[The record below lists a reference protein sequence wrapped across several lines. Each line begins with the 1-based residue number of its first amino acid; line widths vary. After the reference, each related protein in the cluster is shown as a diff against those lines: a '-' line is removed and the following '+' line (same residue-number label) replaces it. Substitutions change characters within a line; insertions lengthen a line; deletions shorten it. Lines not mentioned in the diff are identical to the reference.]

1 MSTVV
6 PEANA
11 STTFVAPP
19 TGLSPVAGAVANQ
32 APDHSKHTDTQ
43 VMFVASNGG
52 HLAQLLALRSWW
64 DDRDRSWVCID
75 KPDARSQLMGER
87 TVWAHWP
94 TTRNLPNLLKN
105 FVLAVKTI
113 RAERPDVV
121 VSTGAAVAFPFFLV
135 ARLMRIPTVF
145 IEVYD
150 RVDSRTLSGRLCLP
164 ISTRFLV
171 QWPEQQALYRGSII
185 VGPLL

>member
-6 PEANA
+6 PEAQA
-11 STTFVAPP
+11 STTRAATRIGDPSVVDATTRIDASGKDVRPR
-19 TGLSPVAGAVANQ
+19 
-32 APDHSKHTDTQ
+32 

-52 HLAQLLALRSWW
+52 HLAQLLAMRSWW
-64 DDRDRSWVCID
+64 RDRDRSWVCFD
-75 KPDARSQLMGER
+75 KADARSQLIGER
-87 TVWAHWP
+87 AVWAHWP
-94 TTRNLPNLLKN
+94 TTRNLPNLLRN
-105 FVLAVKTI
+105 LLLAIHTI
-113 RAERPDVV
+113 RRERPHVV

-164 ISTRFLV
+164 ISTHFLV
-171 QWPEQQALYRGSII
+171 QWPEQQALYRGSIL